1 MGVRWWQ
8 PGFPGFS
15 SQRGK
20 LKIRKKGKLE
30 WILWYWIT
38 IRDISMNFS
47 LIHVQIDKYRNSYKY
62 VCICGLIHTCLSVYV
77 YIKHIYKYVIHAHVC
92 IYIYTHLYTK
102 YKKKNLKWI
111 RDINL
116 RAKIIEFM
124 WKKRRESQSWNKP
137 SSFISFLFGYFLVLI
152 GHKSMN
158 NKRKKMIFSL
168 KLIKWK
174 IKYLSH

>member
-1 MGVRWWQ
+1 MYTLSIYV
-8 PGFPGFS
+8 
-15 SQRGK
+15 
-20 LKIRKKGKLE
+20 
-30 WILWYWIT
+30 
-38 IRDISMNFS
+38 SM
-47 LIHVQIDKYRNSYKY
+47 LYMCMCV
-62 VCICGLIHTCLSVYV
+62 
-77 YIKHIYKYVIHAHVC
+77 
-92 IYIYTHLYTK
+92 YIYTHLYTK

-158 NKRKKMIFSL
+158 NKRKKWYSA
-168 KLIKWK
+168 
-174 IKYLSH
+174 